1 MPLSLEFARV
11 VAFLRFYDALL
22 IPKPSATGK
31 FIILAIYP
39 RTHTHIHTDTH
50 ANTRAK
56 SVCEI
61 QYVLFILCLFLSHSS
76 VRFNFTATP
85 GQVES
90 ADPHKKHGGSVTFM
104 RQPPVQGRHIKYV
117 ISVEE
122 ASRLSSQCCP
132 CMIFFTMTLTG
143 WTSSCPPCLAQ
154 ISLGMS
160 LWDGWRPAISCV
172 PCRAVAACRSVKVI
186 SRLYLN
192 LVHPGYYGTKS
203 LWLTFPMETFI
214 LVS

>member
-1 MPLSLEFARV
+1 MEGSSSFTIVTMPLSLEFARV
-11 VAFLRFYDALL
+11 VAFLRFYDSLL

-31 FIILAIYP
+31 FIILAIYQ

-61 QYVLFILCLFLSHSS
+61 QYVLFICLFLSHSS

-132 CMIFFTMTLTG
+132 CMIFFHHVTDWVDLKLPSLLG
-143 WTSSCPPCLAQ
+143 SNIFGYEPLGRLTSSNFLRT
-154 ISLGMS
+154 MS
-160 LWDGWRPAISCV
+160 CCGCM
-172 PCRAVAACRSVKVI
+172 SV
-186 SRLYLN
+186 R
-192 LVHPGYYGTKS
+192 
-203 LWLTFPMETFI
+203 
-214 LVS
+214 